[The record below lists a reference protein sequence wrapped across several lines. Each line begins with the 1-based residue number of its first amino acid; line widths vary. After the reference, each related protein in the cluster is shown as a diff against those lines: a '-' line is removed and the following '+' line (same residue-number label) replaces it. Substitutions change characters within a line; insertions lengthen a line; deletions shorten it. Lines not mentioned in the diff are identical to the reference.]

1 MGMVGCRGL
10 VWSTVVE
17 RGSLLPG
24 CHPGLSALGWGVEPG
39 SRRMGC
45 GWQGNNLVLGAQR
58 GLQPLGPSTALFF
71 HTELVEVSASHF
83 YHGNSLWAWDVLG
96 WFWCQQQ
103 LPALHKASCALL
115 VGAWVL
121 GDVQSIPGMCEGRKE
136 GICCEPSQVSVS
148 SRLL

>member
-1 MGMVGCRGL
+1 MALSCLGATL
-10 VWSTVVE
+10 
-17 RGSLLPG
+17 GSQLWGGEWNLAAG
-24 CHPGLSALGWGVEPG
+24 GWGVGGKGTIWFWELRGGRSP
-39 SRRMGC
+39 SDRARRC
-45 GWQGNNLVLGAQR
+45 
-58 GLQPLGPSTALFF
+58 F

-103 LPALHKASCALL
+103 LPALHKAPCALL